1 LVEKSIV
8 KGKTTREEL
17 IARLGTP
24 NSVEKHPYHVPKVTD
39 PNFKTKI
46 PPELMAVETWLYW
59 TPTQMAADNTPVRV
73 LYVKIHLDE
82 ANVVIDYEMGEK
94 DLKPPEL

>member
-1 LVEKSIV
+1 
-8 KGKTTREEL
+8 
-17 IARLGTP
+17 
-24 NSVEKHPYHVPKVTD
+24 
-39 PNFKTKI
+39 
-46 PPELMAVETWLYW
+46 
-59 TPTQMAADNTPVRV
+59 MAADNTPVRV